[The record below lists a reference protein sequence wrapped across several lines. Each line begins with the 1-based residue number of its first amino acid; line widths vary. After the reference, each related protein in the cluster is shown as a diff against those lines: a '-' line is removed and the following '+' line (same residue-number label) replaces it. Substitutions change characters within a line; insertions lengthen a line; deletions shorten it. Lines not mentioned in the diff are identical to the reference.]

1 MFRKLRN
8 LIMNRITIN
17 GLTIEGGRDINVV
30 GRNVYVDGKLVEGL
44 DTSGGTLH
52 VEVTGNLTSLKADG
66 SVKLISGDVLGNAA
80 AGGSLSCH
88 DIGGNASAGGSIKA
102 MHLAGNAS
110 AGGSI
115 KINA

>member
-1 MFRKLRN
+1 MFGRLRKL
-8 LIMNRITIN
+8 MSSITIN
-17 GLTIEGGRDINVV
+17 GIRIEGARSIDIAGRRVI
-30 GRNVYVDGKLVEGL
+30 VDGMEVEGL
-44 DTSGGTLH
+44 DLSGGRLSI
-52 VEVTGNLTSLKADG
+52 EVTGNLTSLKADG
-66 SVKLISGDVLGNAA
+66 SVKLISGDVLGNAS

-102 MHLAGNAS
+102 SSLAGNAA